1 MAEIKANL
9 VDIPDREI
17 YPVVLTFNNGV
28 IADISKIPEATNYLL
43 PGFIDAH
50 VHIESS
56 MLIPSEFARL
66 AAVHGTVATVSDP
79 HEIGNVLGIRGV
91 EFMMQNG
98 NKVLF
103 KFNFGAPSCVPAT
116 PFETAGAEITATDID
131 QLLAKNEIKYLSEM
145 MNWPG
150 VINRDKAV
158 MEKIDIARKH
168 NKPVDG
174 HAPGLKG
181 DQAEKYI
188 SAGITTDHECF
199 TYEEALGKIELGMKI
214 SIREGSAARN
224 FDALIKLVDEYPD
237 MVMFCSDDK
246 HPDELVEGHINILAE
261 RAVTA
266 GMDIFNVLQ
275 AACLNPVKHYNL
287 EVGMLRP
294 GDAADFIIVED
305 LETFKV
311 RNTYVDGTMVA
322 ENGRSLITSIEEQP
336 INNFNISSINKGSL
350 GVPVGGDKLRVI
362 EAFDGQLITL
372 AIKTDFKSEE
382 GKVVCDLENDI
393 LKLVVVNRYFNTTPS
408 IAFIKNFGLKEG
420 AIASSVGHDSH
431 NILAVGVDDKSLET
445 AINLVIGSNGGI
457 SAVGGDKEHLL
468 PLPFA
473 GLMSGNDGYQ
483 VARDYTKIDEFAK
496 KLGSGLRA
504 PFMTLSFMA
513 LLVIPD
519 LKLSDKG
526 LFSGNSFEFVDLF
539 SA

>member
-9 VDIPDREI
+9 VDIPAREI

-181 DQAEKYI
+181 NQAEKYI

-246 HPDELVEGHINILAE
+246 HPDEHVEGHINILAE
-261 RAVTA
+261 RAVKA

-408 IAFIKNFGLKEG
+408 IAFIKNFVEIKWSFSAYFVSLL
-420 AIASSVGHDSH
+420 SVF
-431 NILAVGVDDKSLET
+431 
-445 AINLVIGSNGGI
+445 SN
-457 SAVGGDKEHLL
+457 
-468 PLPFA
+468 
-473 GLMSGNDGYQ
+473 
-483 VARDYTKIDEFAK
+483 
-496 KLGSGLRA
+496 
-504 PFMTLSFMA
+504 
-513 LLVIPD
+513 
-519 LKLSDKG
+519 LKLKLIS
-526 LFSGNSFEFVDLF
+526 SI
-539 SA
+539 